1 MGYRSSFGNNPISQ
15 TFVEPIGGNNIHRD
29 AEEVPKLTSYG
40 PDIEQRC
47 LRCGVD
53 QKVEI
58 ALFGVLPMEDGSE
71 DARICRTARCNDPA
85 NLVSMQIQS
94 LRRSHE
100 LLPTT

>member
-1 MGYRSSFGNNPISQ
+1 M
-15 TFVEPIGGNNIHRD
+15 EPIGGTNIHRD
-29 AEEVPKLTSYG
+29 AEEVLKLRYYVH
-40 PDIEQRC
+40 DIQQRC

-58 ALFGVLPMEDGSE
+58 ALFGVLPTEDGSE
-71 DARICRTARCNDPA
+71 DARICRSARFNDPA

-100 LLPTT
+100 LLPTTLLLTVLG